1 MEIIMTLK
9 GIRTKVFNLDE
20 YMPLTH
26 TYSHDLFDI
35 EIVFDNT
42 VRMTHTDKCYLN
54 LDGIIKIRDGKHNVV
69 FDGEIT
75 VLNTRNDTSFYHTV
89 SVFSPLTIWT
99 RGFLDNQRSVSST
112 YVMSYLQSLIGY
124 QYAHHADDAINTIIL
139 TMLDPHKSTICDMM
153 TDMSGME
160 NDFGVEAVLL

>member
-1 MEIIMTLK
+1 MTLK
-9 GIRTKVFNLDE
+9 GIRTKEFNLDE

-26 TYSHDLFDI
+26 TYSNNLFNI

-54 LDGIIKIRDGKHNVV
+54 FDGVIKIRDDKHNIV
-69 FDGEIT
+69 FEGEIN
-75 VLNTRNDTSFYHTV
+75 VLNTRIDTSFYHTV
-89 SVFSPLTIWT
+89 TVFSPLTAWT
-99 RGFLDNQRSVSST
+99 MSFLDNHRTVSST
-112 YVMSYLQSLIGY
+112 YVMSYVQSLIGY
-124 QYAHHADDAINTIIL
+124 RYVHHADDAINAIIL

-160 NDFGVEAVLL
+160 TEFGVEAVLL

>member
-1 MEIIMTLK
+1 MTLK

-42 VRMTHTDKCYLN
+42 ARMTYTDKCYLN
-54 LDGIIKIRDGKHNVV
+54 FDGIIKIRDDKHNIV
-69 FDGEIT
+69 FESEIS

-89 SVFSPLTIWT
+89 SVFSPLAIWT
-99 RGFLDNQRSVSST
+99 MERLDNQRSVSST

-124 QYAHHADDAINTIIL
+124 QYVHHADDAINTIIL
-139 TMLDPHKSTICDMM
+139 TMLEPHFDTIRDMM

-160 NDFGVEAVLL
+160 TDFGVRTVLL